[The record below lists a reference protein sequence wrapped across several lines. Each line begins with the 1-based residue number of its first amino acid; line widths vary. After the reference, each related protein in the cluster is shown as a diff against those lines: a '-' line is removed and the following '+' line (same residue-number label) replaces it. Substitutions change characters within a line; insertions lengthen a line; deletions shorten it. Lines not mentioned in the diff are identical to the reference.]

1 MDRLT
6 AERMF
11 LMVVETGS
19 FARAAERLRT
29 GSGQASKLVQKLEA
43 DLGVKLLNRTTRALG
58 LTEAGV
64 AYAERLRGL
73 IEALDDLTA
82 EVQQAAVTPKGRLRL
97 TAPLTFGTGR
107 LAPILTDFAKLYPEI
122 SLEVQFTDRLV
133 NLVEEGFD
141 AAVRVGLSADT
152 TLKSRR
158 LCEARILTIA
168 APDYLARHGHPTS
181 PKDLADHEAVIDL
194 NLREPHSWR
203 YHGGTVPVRGRLAFS
218 NAQACLVAAEA
229 GLGIVRSPDFVAAE
243 SLAAGRV
250 VTLLEDYELPPSGIH
265 FLYPADRRVTAKLR
279 ALIDHVA
286 KALR

>member
-1 MDRLT
+1 MDRLV

-29 GSGQASKLVQKLEA
+29 GSGQASKLVARLEA
-43 DLGVKLLNRTTRALG
+43 DLGVKLLNRTTRALA
-58 LTEAGV
+58 LTEAG
-64 AYAERLRGL
+64 ATYAERLRGL
-73 IEALDDLTA
+73 VEALDDLTS
-82 EVQQAAVTPKGRLRL
+82 EVQQAAVTPRGRLRL

-107 LAPILTDFAKLYPEI
+107 LAPILADFAAHFPEI
-122 SLEVQFTDRLV
+122 ALEVQFTDRLV

-158 LCEARILTIA
+158 LCEARIVTIA
-168 APDYLARHGHPTS
+168 APSYLAARGTPRV
-181 PKDLADHEAVIDL
+181 PADLAAHEAIIDL
-194 NLREPHSWR
+194 NLREPQSWR
-203 YHGGTVPVRGRLAFS
+203 YHSGSVAVQGRVAFS
-218 NAQACLVAAEA
+218 NAAACLVAAEA

-243 SLAAGRV
+243 SLAAGR
-250 VTLLEDYELPPSGIH
+250 TIAILEPYELPPSGIH

-286 KALR
+286 RALR